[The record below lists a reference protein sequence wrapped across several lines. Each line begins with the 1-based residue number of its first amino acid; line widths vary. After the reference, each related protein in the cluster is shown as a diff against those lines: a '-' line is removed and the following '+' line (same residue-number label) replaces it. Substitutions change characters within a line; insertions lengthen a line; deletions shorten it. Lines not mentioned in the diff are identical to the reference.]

1 MKIITVINNFCDAGD
16 APRWYCK
23 ADTSLLRNNDAFYIP
38 DSMGRIAAEP
48 QIVIRISRLA
58 KCIGERFAPR
68 CYDEVALGVNFTA
81 VDMLD
86 RLRSD
91 SLPWEHA
98 VGFDHSAALSNST
111 LGRERLRDGM
121 RFTIDGEERL
131 TTGTDAMRFTVDRI
145 VSCLSHAMTLR
156 IGDLIYL
163 GSPERF
169 DVAAGCNY
177 RVALGADTLLD
188 FVIK

>member
-1 MKIITVINNFCDAGD
+1 MKIISVINNFCDAGD

-86 RLRSD
+86 RLRAD

-111 LGRERLRDGM
+111 SRQGGSATGCALRSTARSVLPPAPM
-121 RFTIDGEERL
+121 P
-131 TTGTDAMRFTVDRI
+131 
-145 VSCLSHAMTLR
+145 C
-156 IGDLIYL
+156 
-163 GSPERF
+163 
-169 DVAAGCNY
+169 
-177 RVALGADTLLD
+177 ALPSTAS
-188 FVIK
+188 

>member
-86 RLRSD
+86 RLRADSD
-91 SLPWEHA
+91 AQHRSDE
-98 VGFDHSAALSNST
+98 GDHKT
-111 LGRERLRDGM
+111 RTER
-121 RFTIDGEERL
+121 
-131 TTGTDAMRFTVDRI
+131 V
-145 VSCLSHAMTLR
+145 
-156 IGDLIYL
+156 
-163 GSPERF
+163 
-169 DVAAGCNY
+169 
-177 RVALGADTLLD
+177 
-188 FVIK
+188 VIS